1 MPAGKVPNLADDQQG
16 AIKIQVLPDLLK
28 TKGVRYLNILCLDNI
43 EKKRLPILLI
53 GLNILN

>member
-1 MPAGKVPNLADDQQG
+1 MPAGKLPNLADDQQD

-28 TKGVRYLNILCLDNI
+28 TKGVRHLNTRRLDNI
-43 EKKRLPILLI
+43 EKKRLPILSI